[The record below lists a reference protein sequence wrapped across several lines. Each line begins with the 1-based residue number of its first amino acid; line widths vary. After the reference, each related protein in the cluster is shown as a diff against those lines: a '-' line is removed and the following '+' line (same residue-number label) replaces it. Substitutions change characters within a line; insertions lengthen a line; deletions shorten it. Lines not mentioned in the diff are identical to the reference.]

1 MTAPETTPVAP
12 PALPSV
18 TRPLKVASIA
28 EGTTWLV
35 LIACVIA
42 KYVFDAPGEGGVP
55 IMGPVHG
62 VVFLA
67 YALLVLIGRGEQRW
81 DVIETIKALVLS
93 LVPGGGYW
101 VHRRMIADPAPGRVD
116 P

>member
-1 MTAPETTPVAP
+1 MAAPETTPVAP

-28 EGTTWLV
+28 EGTSWLV
-35 LIACVIA
+35 LIGCVLA
-42 KYVFDAPGEGGVP
+42 KRVLDAPFEGGVP
-55 IMGPVHG
+55 VMGPVHG
-62 VVFLA
+62 VIFLA

-81 DVIETIKALVLS
+81 NVQETVLALVLS
-93 LVPGGGYW
+93 IVPGGGYW

-116 P
+116 

>member
-1 MTAPETTPVAP
+1 M
-12 PALPSV
+12 
-18 TRPLKVASIA
+18 
-28 EGTTWLV
+28 
-35 LIACVIA
+35 
-42 KYVFDAPGEGGVP
+42 
-55 IMGPVHG
+55 
-62 VVFLA
+62 FLA